1 MREARVV
8 LGDGAIP
15 VGRLVFESDGRR
27 SHSTFL
33 YDTSWLAHARGF
45 DLSPH
50 MPRTTSPYHASAG
63 GRDSRKRDV
72 LAGPFA
78 DTAPDSW
85 GRKLMRRVLGEG
97 ASEFDFLVACDD
109 LSRQGALRFLEQDGQ
124 PFPSVGPPVPRL
136 ADLEELRRI
145 AARFERDPS
154 GAVEE
159 ARELVGAAGSLG
171 GARPKANLWEGQ
183 DLWLAK
189 FTSIDDTWPVERLE
203 VGTFGLAR
211 QVGLRAPEAR
221 LELAGRDHPV
231 ALIRR
236 FDRREGGRVPY
247 ISARTALGRVGAAS
261 GYYTD
266 IADAI
271 RMISARPAEDLRE
284 IWLRMVFGILVTN
297 TDDHLKNHGFIYA
310 GNNLW
315 RLSPIFDVNPQPRRH
330 PQMETGISPIH
341 GHEPGIEAAI
351 DVAPFFDL
359 ETAEAQALAREM
371 GNTLSGNW
379 REVLRRQGLTGT
391 ALAAC
396 APAFEHDRM
405 EAALSL

>member
-1 MREARVV
+1 MREAHVV

-27 SHSTFL
+27 AHSTFL
-33 YDTSWLAHARGF
+33 YDPSWLAYPRGF

-50 MPRTTSPYHASAG
+50 MPRLASPYHASSG
-63 GRDSRKRDV
+63 GRESRKRDV

-85 GRKLMRRVLGEG
+85 GRKLMRRVLGES
-97 ASEFDFLVACDD
+97 ASEFDFLIACDD
-109 LSRQGALRFLEQDGQ
+109 LSRQGALRFFDQDGK

-136 ADLEELRRI
+136 ADLEELQRI
-145 AARFERDPS
+145 AARFERDPA
-154 GAVEE
+154 GAEEE
-159 ARELVGAAGSLG
+159 ARELAGAAGSLG
-171 GARPKANLWEGQ
+171 GARPKANLRDGQ

-203 VGTFGLAR
+203 VATLGLAR
-211 QVGLRAPEAR
+211 QVGLRAPDAR
-221 LELAGRDHPV
+221 LELAGSDHPV

-236 FDRREGGRVPY
+236 FDRRKGGRVPY
-247 ISARTALGRVGAAS
+247 ISARTALGRVGTAT

-315 RLSPIFDVNPQPRRH
+315 RISPIFDVNPQPRRH

-341 GHEPGIEAAI
+341 GHEPDIGAAI
-351 DVAPFFDL
+351 DAAPFFDL
-359 ETAEAQALAREM
+359 EPVKAGRLVREM
-371 GNTLSGNW
+371 GDALSGSW
-379 REVLRRQGLTGT
+379 REALRRQGLTGT

-396 APAFEHDRM
+396 ASAFEHDRM